1 MKNRPALIAVLTAA
15 AVTFLSGCSDE
26 MSSEEYVA
34 VLVAQLEAVDAGGNP
49 AAVVEEHGL
58 DDDELA
64 AFELEVY
71 TDEALA
77 HEVTALL
84 VSDYPRQA
92 RAFGLGAPEESAT
105 HNATINGA
113 FGD

>member
-1 MKNRPALIAVLTAA
+1 MKNRPVLIAVLAAA
-15 AVTFLSGCSDE
+15 AVAFLSGCSDE
-26 MSSEEYVA
+26 VSSEEYVA
-34 VLVAQLEAVDAGGNP
+34 VLVAQLEAADAGGNP
-49 AAVVEEHGL
+49 AAVVGDHGL
-58 DDDELA
+58 DADELA

-77 HEVTALL
+77 REVTALL

-92 RAFGLGAPEESAT
+92 RTFGLGAPEESAT